1 VSEVRTESAA
11 RWVWPGL
18 IIASTVVFLGI
29 ILLDVRGPL
38 RVIVAVWFL
47 AVCPG
52 MAWTRVFGFDDPAAR
67 WTVATASSLSIE
79 VLIAAAMAYA
89 RSWSVEGAVVALAAV
104 AVVGAIVDLAS
115 SWRGASEPRGETR

>member
-1 VSEVRTESAA
+1 MSEVRTESAA
-11 RWVWPGL
+11 RWVWPGV

-52 MAWTRVFGFDDPAAR
+52 MAWTRVFGGGS
-67 WTVATASSLSIE
+67 WE
-79 VLIAAAMAYA
+79 QA
-89 RSWSVEGAVVALAAV
+89 RSTITSPTATSRTSEVRRP
-104 AVVGAIVDLAS
+104 VDGRRA
-115 SWRGASEPRGETR
+115 RGSPRSEPPP